1 MAHQT
6 TIFQRLRSMRTEG
19 SSLSELIAQAADVGD
34 ELVEA
39 IEALL
44 SGCAVLAQRNGI
56 DIEAECLAFD
66 ESPFAKARRASFHA
80 REAGA
85 SLSHAAQARR
95 SNPRLVGN

>member
-66 ESPFAKARRASFHA
+66 ESPFAKARRAVVHA
-80 REAGA
+80 YATNGDTPDNGVK
-85 SLSHAAQARR
+85 AA
-95 SNPRLVGN
+95 